1 MMNELLLWLSAF
13 LLLTGSL
20 VTLIAAL
27 GVLRLPD
34 FFMRM
39 HAATKAGV
47 VGPSLILLA
56 AGFYEPSFSTW
67 VKILFAILFLLTT
80 TPISGHLIGKAGF
93 VGGVTLW
100 RKTVRNELETVLPT
114 HGFVELDV
122 PEEEASAHADHDA
135 VLPPSAQEA
144 GLTDMMTRPTK
155 ARREL

>member
-67 VKILFAILFLLTT
+67 V
-80 TPISGHLIGKAGF
+80 
-93 VGGVTLW
+93 
-100 RKTVRNELETVLPT
+100 
-114 HGFVELDV
+114 
-122 PEEEASAHADHDA
+122 
-135 VLPPSAQEA
+135 
-144 GLTDMMTRPTK
+144 
-155 ARREL
+155 